1 MSRLFMNLRDFKED
15 ISRWNVANMTT
26 MEFMFYIATAFH
38 QNADAFAQPLWTST
52 MKGDLKQW
60 QILFK
65 EAKRFN
71 ALVLGEH
78 KRADREKTDG
88 SAAGV
93 AVGVV
98 AQVLTIPGLAGE
110 IAAFLLCPVYV
121 KDRLSLTK

>member
-1 MSRLFMNLRDFKED
+1 MFKE
-15 ISRWNVANMTT
+15 
-26 MEFMFYIATAFH
+26 
-38 QNADAFAQPLWTST
+38 
-52 MKGDLKQW
+52 G
-60 QILFK
+60 
-65 EAKRFN
+65 KRFN

-110 IAAFLLCPVYV
+110 IAASLLCPVYV

>member
-1 MSRLFMNLRDFKED
+1 MA
-15 ISRWNVANMTT
+15 NVTT
-26 MEFMFYIATAFH
+26 MAWMFSCATAFH

-78 KRADREKTDG
+78 KRADRKKMDG

-98 AQVLTIPGLAGE
+98 AQVLTMQGLAGE
-110 IAAFLLCPVYV
+110 IAAFLL
-121 KDRLSLTK
+121 